1 MHCHAFGDSQISK
14 NWEEFMDPKKPT
26 YFDLETVALLR
37 ETLDDAWACLR
48 PQERATISRT
58 QLAEG
63 ILALAAVGE
72 RNPDRLL
79 DAALMTAGNSHKTNA
94 VA

>member
-1 MHCHAFGDSQISK
+1 MDS
-14 NWEEFMDPKKPT
+14 KKPA

-37 ETLDDAWACLR
+37 ETLDDAWACIR

-63 ILALAAVGE
+63 ILALAAEGE
-72 RNPDRLL
+72 RNPDRLI
-79 DAALMTAGNSHKTNA
+79 DAALIAASNLGLA
-94 VA
+94 DAAA

>member
-1 MHCHAFGDSQISK
+1 
-14 NWEEFMDPKKPT
+14 MDPKKPE

-48 PQERATISRT
+48 PQERATMSRT

-63 ILALAAVGE
+63 ILALAAEGE
-72 RNPDRLL
+72 RNPDCLL
-79 DAALMTAGNSHKTNA
+79 DAALMAAGNTSRVHA
-94 VA
+94 AA

>member
-1 MHCHAFGDSQISK
+1 
-14 NWEEFMDPKKPT
+14 MDPKKPA

-48 PQERATISRT
+48 PQERATTSRT

-63 ILALAAVGE
+63 ILALAAEGE

-79 DAALMTAGNSHKTNA
+79 DAALMAVGNLSKAHAARVTVPA
-94 VA
+94 

>member
-1 MHCHAFGDSQISK
+1 MK
-14 NWEEFMDPKKPT
+14 PKEPA

-48 PQERATISRT
+48 PQERATLSRT

-63 ILALAAVGE
+63 ILALAAQGE

-79 DAALMTAGNSHKTNA
+79 DAALMAAGNSRKVHA
-94 VA
+94 AA

>member
-1 MHCHAFGDSQISK
+1 
-14 NWEEFMDPKKPT
+14 MDPKKPA

-48 PQERATISRT
+48 PQERATTSRT

-63 ILALAAVGE
+63 SLALAAEGE
-72 RNPDRLL
+72 RNPDRLI
-79 DAALMTAGNSHKTNA
+79 DAALMAAGNPSKVHA

>member
-1 MHCHAFGDSQISK
+1 MES
-14 NWEEFMDPKKPT
+14 KKPA

-48 PQERATISRT
+48 PQERAMMSRT

-63 ILALAAVGE
+63 ILALAAEGE
-72 RNPDRLL
+72 RNPDRLI
-79 DAALMTAGNSHKTNA
+79 DAALMAAGNPRHADA

>member
-1 MHCHAFGDSQISK
+1 
-14 NWEEFMDPKKPT
+14 MDPKKPA

-48 PQERATISRT
+48 PQERATMSRT
-58 QLAEG
+58 QLAES
-63 ILALAAVGE
+63 ILALAAEGE

-79 DAALMTAGNSHKTNA
+79 DAALLAASNLRQA
-94 VA
+94 DAAA